1 MLLQRCNTFVVLL
14 QRCDVRSQ
22 VDISCANY
30 GTLWTFLEP
39 IMPPPP
45 TSARSLLEK
54 QTKEK
59 QTKAVSQ
66 SSEKKRKKLD
76 QAPPPRVTPRQAA
89 IEAKARQEK
98 QLREQAKG
106 DDIENMSE
114 DERDGEP
121 LAARE
126 AEMRQKMLAATSVI
140 AAPAVKDADEVQVE
154 YPSVAA
160 ALAASP
166 DAVVVGS
173 KRKRR
178 KTKSE

>member
-1 MLLQRCNTFVVLL
+1 
-14 QRCDVRSQ
+14 
-22 VDISCANY
+22 
-30 GTLWTFLEP
+30 
-39 IMPPPP
+39 MPPPP

-59 QTKAVSQ
+59 QTK
-66 SSEKKRKKLD
+66 EKKRKKID

-126 AEMRQKMLAATSVI
+126 EEMRKKMLAATSVI

-173 KRKRR
+173 KAKRR